1 MPSYRGRRPQL
12 VNSFE
17 VWFVNILF
25 FILENNANIAYYRY
39 NTLRCRR
46 FHGCCQW
53 SKSCL
58 GSWKRDFTGKC
69 ICTIASKGKTCKAT
83 SHLGNNHD
91 PFLPMLAHGLHYAAM
106 GFNPLRWLYTCGGN
120 SMFTADKA
128 IQFRVLY
135 LLLAIPFTIV
145 ATPWYVCYVILT
157 GCHSILWPEKAHP
170 ILKHKKALRLK
181 FQEVVLESS
190 LQLCLGKLWQIPK
203 LTTP

>member
-1 MPSYRGRRPQL
+1 MLIIDTTLFAVDVFTDVANG
-12 VNSFE
+12 VN
-17 VWFVNILF
+17 LA
-25 FILENNANIAYYRY
+25 LGPENMTLPANVSAP
-39 NTLRCRR
+39 L
-46 FHGCCQW
+46 H
-53 SKSCL
+53 L
-58 GSWKRDFTGKC
+58 
-69 ICTIASKGKTCKAT
+69 KGKLAKPHPIWGTT
-83 SHLGNNHD
+83 MILI

-106 GFNPLRWLYTCGGN
+106 GFNPWRWLYTCGGN

-135 LLLAIPFTIV
+135 LLLAVPFTIV

-190 LQLCLGKLWQIPK
+190 LQLCVGKL
-203 LTTP
+203 